1 MRTIIFSQNE
11 DWLNSILNLIEAS
24 SKESIKTNGIFNF
37 LLTGGDTP
45 RLLYQ
50 KLSLLNTNWDNWN
63 FWITDERFYND
74 LDINYNYNCEMIFS
88 EFLNKISIT
97 KKQIHFIDKSKCY
110 NDAVVF
116 YKHELLKLV
125 LFDFAILGIGEDG
138 HTASLF
144 PGNDIGELDT
154 SDDVLTVN
162 NSPKAPTKRI
172 SLSVNRLNK
181 SKNILFMAKGESKS
195 EIINQ
200 IITKR
205 QFPCTLIKGKIQTS
219 LYYLL

>member
-1 MRTIIFSQNE
+1 MKTILFTQNE
-11 DWLNSILNLIEAS
+11 DWLNSILNLIEAC
-24 SKESIKTNGIFNF
+24 SKESINTNGIFNF

-45 RLLYQ
+45 RFLYQ
-50 KLSLLNTNWDNWN
+50 KLSLLNTNWENWN
-63 FWITDERFYND
+63 FWITDERFYNY
-74 LDINYNYNCEMIFS
+74 LDIKYNYNCEMIFT

-110 NDAVVF
+110 DDAVNF
-116 YKHELLKLV
+116 YKNELLQLD

-144 PGNDIGELDT
+144 PGNDIGELST
-154 SDDVLTVN
+154 SDDVLTIN
-162 NSPKAPTKRI
+162 NSPKAPSQRI

-181 SKNILFMAKGESKS
+181 SKNILFMANGESKN

-200 IITKR
+200 IINKR
-205 QFPCTLIKGKIQTS
+205 QFPCTLIKGKIQTF